1 MVNSGIL
8 HKNHP
13 QRFYRYDLLDP
24 LDQPFSTF
32 RYYYRTW
39 EQLETLGVISRPPSV
54 ESSSRCSSP
63 VGKVLS
69 RKVSGDIAHPLKS
82 VTGSLEGLK
91 SVSSSPL
98 EGDDVSYDLSTP
110 ESGLTNEEEA
120 SAESVSPIGTIKSPL
135 QYRPPTPPPSTSGP
149 KKVTFMPTATGLVPT
164 NLDPTPLAL
173 HAPSASSTA
182 VTTNNSSAWLSNATQ
197 QNPTSSLANQ
207 TSRESF
213 ATLVRTH
220 LNSPDP
226 DSFRLIDLTPTIV
239 NVSLKG
245 QSLTSERKKWQ
256 RSLGRSTGS
265 LRAVFGHDNLRDGS
279 RESTRSSGGGNG
291 RSSEVVAQNQ
301 STTRKRATDGVKGS
315 GVVEQVGQT
324 QSDELSVGEAV
335 DHVAETQ
342 TGSAS
347 ASKEEG
353 NKKQDN
359 KALGRS
365 RSRSREGASRKLHLW
380 EVV

>member
-8 HKNHP
+8 NKNHP

-54 ESSSRCSSP
+54 ESSSLCSSP
-63 VGKVLS
+63 VGKALS
-69 RKVSGDIAHPLKS
+69 RKVSGDITQASKS

-110 ESGLTNEEEA
+110 KNGLTNEEEA
-120 SAESVSPIGTIKSPL
+120 SAESVSPLDTIRSPL

-164 NLDPTPLAL
+164 NLDPNPLAL
-173 HAPSASSTA
+173 NAPSASSTG
-182 VTTNNSSAWLSNATQ
+182 VTTNNSSAWLLTATK

-213 ATLVRTH
+213 ATLIHTH
-220 LNSPDP
+220 LNSPNP

-239 NVSLKG
+239 NVSLKD
-245 QSLTSERKKWQ
+245 QSLTAERRKWQ

-279 RESTRSSGGGNG
+279 RESTRSSGGGKG
-291 RSSEVVAQNQ
+291 RSSEAVDQNQ
-301 STTRKRATDGVKGS
+301 STTSKRATDGVNGS
-315 GVVEQVGQT
+315 GVVEQVVQT
-324 QSDELSVGEAV
+324 QLDEVSVGVGV
-335 DHVAETQ
+335 DHATETH
-342 TGSAS
+342 TDSVS
-347 ASKEEG
+347 ASKKEN
-353 NKKQDN
+353 NKKEDN
-359 KALGRS
+359 KARGRS